1 VTTPNAILL
10 FLDFDG
16 VLHHW
21 FPRADRT
28 DEQNQYFAYLPR
40 VEAVIRE
47 FPILQIV
54 VSSDWRLTRSLDELR
69 AFFSEDIRPRVIG
82 KTPSLRLPE
91 GTPAPRQREIEA
103 FLREQ
108 KLEGVPWIALD
119 DHADNFEP
127 DAPLVL
133 CNDEFTD
140 REEALLRTAI
150 NERLAG
156 SR

>member
-1 VTTPNAILL
+1 
-10 FLDFDG
+10 
-16 VLHHW
+16 
-21 FPRADRT
+21 
-28 DEQNQYFAYLPR
+28 
-40 VEAVIRE
+40 
-47 FPILQIV
+47 
-54 VSSDWRLTRSLDELR
+54 
-69 AFFSEDIRPRVIG
+69 VIG

-156 SR
+156 SL